1 MEATDTIRR
10 QYEDAVAQ
18 LVEKVQRDPYI
29 VAAIL
34 LGSLSYDVVWEKSD
48 IDMLFV
54 TEEFK
59 ARGGGG

>member
-1 MEATDTIRR
+1 
-10 QYEDAVAQ
+10 
-18 LVEKVQRDPYI
+18 VQRDPYI

>member
-1 MEATDTIRR
+1 MEATATIQQQYQHAVDT
-10 QYEDAVAQ
+10 

-34 LGSLSYDVVWEKSD
+34 LGSLAYDVVWEKSD

-59 ARGGGG
+59 ARSEG

>member
-1 MEATDTIRR
+1 MEATATIQQ
-10 QYEDAVAQ
+10 QYQHAVDM

-34 LGSLSYDVVWEKSD
+34 LGSLAYDVVWEKSD

-59 ARGGGG
+59 ARSEG